1 MVGWVTRKEMN
12 VFSMMAGWFSN
23 GGLQNSFLQ
32 IVLFSF
38 FEINGGLGMAGSITL
53 TLFGCLSVRLSV
65 FLMSFSPYNRTPL

>member
-1 MVGWVTRKEMN
+1 MVGWVTRKELN

-32 IVLFSF
+32 VVLFSF

-53 TLFGCLSVRLSV
+53 TPSYGVARQRLKTQIIDFINIS
-65 FLMSFSPYNRTPL
+65 